1 MAFVVRNIS
10 SCDCSST
17 GAAEGGIKSHSVL
30 KTELEGTYTARVCRG
45 IKVLLV
51 AAGYAGD
58 LHSSHGP
65 VPFDDFKWQ
74 QQFVQGRHLITWEY
88 MRATWPAEFEK
99 IVDGLLPGMLQ
110 LLQQVEQRGQREL
123 STEESRVSA
132 HVYSA
137 LFFMAAFLQLSA
149 WKLYKHSDSPVYT
162 DIPLFRDDWF
172 RAFHREQYCRKVR
185 GFQRM
190 AEAVSQHILDTN
202 NSCNNVLIRA
212 RQQLDMPFNRKC
224 TTAQSMRILMCAYT
238 LATGEAVS
246 DTEAVRE
253 LEATAP
259 SAPAPAPLPC
269 PGAHKVSLPTAET
282 LSCWWHAWQNG
293 DRGYQPL
300 CNYFPLTRPK
310 VGKAEFLNPTKDP
323 QRVWR
328 KQHMLWELER
338 QIGQGHQK
346 KEDNAVKV
354 IKRWDAL
361 MATKYACGIKWSV
374 AKLAQCFKAL
384 AETQL
389 EMLVTDPACR
399 VL

>member
-1 MAFVVRNIS
+1 
-10 SCDCSST
+10 
-17 GAAEGGIKSHSVL
+17 
-30 KTELEGTYTARVCRG
+30 
-45 IKVLLV
+45 
-51 AAGYAGD
+51 
-58 LHSSHGP
+58 
-65 VPFDDFKWQ
+65 
-74 QQFVQGRHLITWEY
+74 

-253 LEATAP
+253 LEASAP